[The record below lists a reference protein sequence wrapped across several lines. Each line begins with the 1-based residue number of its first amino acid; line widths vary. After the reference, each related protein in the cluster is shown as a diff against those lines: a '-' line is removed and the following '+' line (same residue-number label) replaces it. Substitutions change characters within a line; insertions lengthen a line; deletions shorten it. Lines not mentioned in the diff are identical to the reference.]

1 MLLLYAVVRIQT
13 PIKKEYRILYFIP
26 SAFAAITIQHKGGG
40 LKITKQAQ

>member
-1 MLLLYAVVRIQT
+1 MQSL
-13 PIKKEYRILYFIP
+13 EYKRRLKRNTESSYFIP